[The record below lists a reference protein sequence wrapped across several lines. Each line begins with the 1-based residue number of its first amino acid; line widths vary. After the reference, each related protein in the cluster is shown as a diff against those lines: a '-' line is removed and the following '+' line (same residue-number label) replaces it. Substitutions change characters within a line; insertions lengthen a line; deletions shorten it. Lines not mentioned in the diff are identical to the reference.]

1 MRLLLL
7 LLILSMAP
15 SLAVHS
21 AGWPD
26 AATGDIETCRGAI
39 VRGAHSASPSF
50 LPRVFGLLSW
60 NLHKGLDEGWERDLQ
75 WLGDSAHL
83 MFLQEATPGARLDPL
98 LKGLP
103 YQYFAPGFSLAGRAS
118 GVMSASTAP
127 STLHCNLRS
136 VEPWM
141 GTPKAT
147 SVTLYAVGSER
158 RPLLAINLHGINLAI
173 GTRVFREQMQAL
185 EPLLVAHEGP
195 VILGGDV
202 NAWSQRRLATLDAL
216 AARHGL
222 QRVGFQPDLRSR
234 IVGLAMDYIYLRGL
248 DTVLAESLPVT
259 SSDHNP
265 LLLKLALPIAD

>member
-1 MRLLLL
+1 MRLFLLL
-7 LLILSMAP
+7 MLSMTT
-15 SLAVHS
+15 SLAAYSDAWPGSTS
-21 AGWPD
+21 A
-26 AATGDIETCRGAI
+26 DIETCRGAI
-39 VRGAHSASPSF
+39 TRSAHSTSAPF

-60 NLHKGLDEGWERDLQ
+60 NLHKGLDQGWERDLQ

-83 MFLQEATPGARLDPL
+83 MFLQEARPGARLDPL

-103 YQYFAPGFSLAGRAS
+103 YQYFAPGFSLAGSAT

-127 STLHCNLRS
+127 SSLHCSLRS
-136 VEPWM
+136 VEPWI

-147 SVTLYAVGSER
+147 SVTLYAVGSQR
-158 RPLLAINLHGINLAI
+158 RPLLAINLHGINLTI
-173 GTRVFREQMQAL
+173 GTQVFRQQMQAL
-185 EPLLVAHEGP
+185 DPLLIAHDGP
-195 VILGGDV
+195 VILGGDI
-202 NAWSQRRLATLDAL
+202 NAWSQSRLAALDAL

-222 QRVGFQPDLRSR
+222 HRVGFQPDLRSR

-265 LLLKLALPIAD
+265 LLLKLALPASD